1 MKLISKIILATVV
14 SAFVLTA
21 CSSTF
26 TIMSD
31 YDKTA
36 DFSKFKTYNYLPMAD
51 SLMGPGSSRIKSYT
65 EEYME
70 LLGYVKAEKPDL
82 FISINGQVQQKTGVT
97 SNNNYGGYGGGY
109 YGGYYGWDSY
119 TTTYVYNT
127 TTIVID
133 LVDVDKHQLVWQGA
147 ATGEF
152 DQYSMKDNKMHQMV
166 DEIFGQYPYSAGSST
181 QRARLYNKYYK
192 KPDAKK

>member
-1 MKLISKIILATVV
+1 MKSLSKIILATIV
-14 SAFVLTA
+14 SAFVFTA

-31 YDKTA
+31 YDRKA
-36 DFSKFKTYNYLPMAD
+36 DFASYKTYNYLPMAD

-82 FISINGQVQQKTGVT
+82 FISINGQVQQKMGT
-97 SNNNYGGYGGGY
+97 STNSYNPGYGY
-109 YGGYYGWDSY
+109 YGGYYGWDTY
-119 TTTYVYNT
+119 TTTYVYST

-133 LVDVDKHQLVWQGA
+133 LVDVEKHQLVWQGA

-152 DQYSMKDNKMHQMV
+152 DQYSMSDKKMHQMV
-166 DEIFGQYPYSAGSST
+166 DEIFGQYPYTAGSSA
-181 QRARLYNKYYK
+181 QRALLYNKYYK
-192 KPDAKK
+192 KPTPNK

>member
-1 MKLISKIILATVV
+1 MKSIAKLISAIVV
-14 SAFVLTA
+14 SAFVFTA
-21 CSSTF
+21 CSGTF

-36 DFSKFKTYNYLPMAD
+36 DFSKFKTYNYLPTAD

-65 EEYME
+65 EEYMN
-70 LLGYVKAEKPDL
+70 LLGYVKSDKPDL
-82 FISINGQVQQKTGVT
+82 FISINGQVQQKTGT
-97 SNNNYGGYGGGY
+97 STNNYNSGYGGY
-109 YGGYYGWDSY
+109 YGGYNGWDSY
-119 TTTYVYNT
+119 TTTYVYST

-133 LVDVDKHQLVWQGA
+133 LVDVEKHQLVWQGA

-152 DQYSMKDNKMHQMV
+152 DQYSMKDSKMHQMV
-166 DEIFGQYPYSAGSST
+166 DEIFGQYPYTAGSNT

-192 KPDAKK
+192 KPEAKK